1 MRDLLS
7 TRNQACWTELI
18 EKEAY
23 SRAHWRLKFA
33 HKYPRVPGPRK
44 KLQVPFLSPAPDPC
58 PLPPISP
65 SRMECSEKR
74 TSPEGAGVQ
83 SLQEGDKKG
92 QMEDAMAEPLLP
104 EMRPA
109 TPKTGQLLYQ
119 GISQEGK
126 GRLLYLQAR
135 WQQKPEDK
143 FRYPV
148 LSSWDY
154 GWGIGDGISLYPKCF
169 EICWDSMKEAKAP
182 VHARSRLI
190 RDTFYFRNGVFHQ
203 PSRSDQRL

>member
-7 TRNQACWTELI
+7 TRNQAYWTELI

-23 SRAHWRLKFA
+23 SRARWRIKFA
-33 HKYPRVPGPRK
+33 HKYPRVPGPSK
-44 KLQVPFLSPAPDPC
+44 KCQLPFVSPAADPC
-58 PLPPISP
+58 LLPPISP
-65 SRMECSEKR
+65 PRMECSER
-74 TSPEGAGVQ
+74 STSPEGAGVQ
-83 SLQEGDKKG
+83 SPQEGDEKG
-92 QMEDAMAEPLLP
+92 QTEEAKAESFLP

-119 GISQEGK
+119 GISREGR

-154 GWGIGDGISLYPKCF
+154 GWGIG
-169 EICWDSMKEAKAP
+169 DSMKEAKAP

>member
-18 EKEAY
+18 EKEAH
-23 SRAHWRLKFA
+23 SRAHWRTKFA

-44 KLQVPFLSPAPDPC
+44 KHQLPFSCPAPDPC
-58 PLPPISP
+58 LLPPISP
-65 SRMECSEKR
+65 PR
-74 TSPEGAGVQ
+74 TEYPGEGAGVQ
-83 SLQEGDKKG
+83 SPQEGAEKG
-92 QMEDAMAEPLLP
+92 QKEKAEAEPFLP

-119 GISQEGK
+119 GISREGK

-154 GWGIGDGISLYPKCF
+154 GWHIGDT
-169 EICWDSMKEAKAP
+169 MKEAKAP
-182 VHARSRLI
+182 VHAKSRLVG
-190 RDTFYFRNGVFHQ
+190 DTFYFRNGVFHQ

>member
-18 EKEAY
+18 EKEAS
-23 SRAHWRLKFA
+23 SRAHWRIKFA

-44 KLQVPFLSPAPDPC
+44 KFQLPFLSPAPDAC
-58 PLPPISP
+58 LLPPISP
-65 SRMECSEKR
+65 PRMEGSEMS
-74 TSPEGAGVQ
+74 TFPEGAGVQ
-83 SLQEGDKKG
+83 SPQEGGEKR
-92 QMEDAMAEPLLP
+92 QMEETKAESFLP

-119 GISQEGK
+119 GISREGK

-143 FRYPV
+143 FQYPV

-154 GWGIGDGISLYPKCF
+154 GWCIGDGGIP
-169 EICWDSMKEAKAP
+169 
-182 VHARSRLI
+182 
-190 RDTFYFRNGVFHQ
+190 
-203 PSRSDQRL
+203 